1 MIVKIDDAIDDP
13 KRILPSV
20 LKGYSL
26 LKTPDNDKVRYCCGY
41 CIVYPLISPNNPN
54 KGKSDCIP
62 DKCIRLWHSDFDKDH
77 VKKLIGELGKIKHNE
92 GLTFLMEYEYYEKGL
107 ELENKEIIPAV
118 VMDWVNGKALNT
130 FINENYSN
138 TMAIK
143 HVTKEFY
150 NMIVLMRKYKLAH
163 GDLSGDNI
171 IVKPDGN
178 LMLIDYDSFYIEG
191 MKTVVKTTKGTQG
204 FIHREK
210 RKELSLNMDNFSQQV
225 IYLSLLAVAKNPSLG
240 KKEKKF
246 IEDHKMFFYGCNFVN
261 DKEFTG
267 SEGYKAIAKI
277 KDKEIEGRLAEL
289 RRAVGGNLSD
299 VRSIVEYQTS
309 PYEEEVY
316 NPEQNHYQEEVY
328 KPRTIKEE
336 PVYAPGPSS
345 NGEERQDPIPPKPP
359 ITPRPPIQPV
369 GPTPSYNQES
379 TSETPWYKK
388 WYTWLGAA
396 AAAVILLFAIIPSS
410 SNSSADGIQQEQA
423 LTTAINNID
432 GNYTL
437 REKNGSTLVN
447 GIRTAAIKKISS
459 DKANILVMS
468 EYGQDLYSFSFTSDG
483 KVQSE
488 ELGDGEITYKE
499 KLDKTTIRFKQGE
512 RVCEFTK

>member
-1 MIVKIDDAIDDP
+1 
-13 KRILPSV
+13 
-20 LKGYSL
+20 
-26 LKTPDNDKVRYCCGY
+26 
-41 CIVYPLISPNNPN
+41 
-54 KGKSDCIP
+54 
-62 DKCIRLWHSDFDKDH
+62 
-77 VKKLIGELGKIKHNE
+77 
-92 GLTFLMEYEYYEKGL
+92 
-107 ELENKEIIPAV
+107 
-118 VMDWVNGKALNT
+118 MDWVNGKTLSS

-138 TMAIK
+138 TSAIK
-143 HVTKEFY
+143 HLAKEFY
-150 NMIVLMRKYKLAH
+150 DMTVLMRKYKLAH
-163 GDLSGDNI
+163 GDLSSENI
-171 IVKPDGN
+171 IVKPDRS
-178 LMLIDYDSFYIEG
+178 LMLIDYDSFYIPYIC
-191 MKTVVKTTKGTQG
+191 KSIKILQSTKGTPGYQHPG
-204 FIHREK
+204 
-210 RKELSLNMDNFSQQV
+210 RKQDLYLSDSMDNFSQQI
-225 IYLSLLAVAKNPSLG
+225 IYLSLLAVARNPSLG
-240 KKEKKF
+240 RESNRLIGDK
-246 IEDHKMFFYGCNFVN
+246 KMFFNAKDFES
-261 DKEFTG
+261 DKAFTE

-299 VRSIVEYQTS
+299 VKSIVEYQTS

-410 SNSSADGIQQEQA
+410 SNSSADGVQQEQA
-423 LTTAINNID
+423 LSAAINNID

-447 GIRTAAIKKISS
+447 GIRTAAIKKVS
-459 DKANILVMS
+459 DGQAKILVTS
-468 EYGQDLYSFSFTSDG
+468 EYGQDFYDFTFSADG

-488 ELGDGEITYKE
+488 QLGEGEIRYKE
-499 KLDKTTIRFKQGE
+499 KLDKITIIFKQGE